1 MALRTVLNNNNKG
14 ASSSPSSQ
22 HQQQQQQRVDVYT
35 CRLQLSKARYRAL
48 QEQRGHNVT
57 FMTSTVD
64 PVVMVTASY
73 LERVFGVAAGN
84 NVSEWIHKVLSSSS
98 PILPDER
105 NNKNNSRTSNKYT
118 SVIKGFEAFVKRFP
132 IGALYDFHGADE
144 DFALTECPT
153 RYEQMASLRRVVS
166 RYEAVIDLDRPA
178 ESTALVDIV
187 TDGSLKPNFDTA
199 TTAATTTASMLR
211 QDKHRGHPLISGLLQ
226 VARNLSGTH
235 LCGHQLVHG
244 MLVQQFNLIKDRL
257 LQNRCF
263 DEDSGT
269 YRLCELMP
277 LHRDN
282 MRERTRDESFA
293 VKDEL
298 AEQLKRATA
307 N

>member
-1 MALRTVLNNNNKG
+1 MALRTILNNNNMG
-14 ASSSPSSQ
+14 ASS
-22 HQQQQQQRVDVYT
+22 QQQQQQQKRVDVYT

-73 LERVFGVAAGN
+73 LERVFGTAAGIN
-84 NVSEWIHKVLSSSS
+84 ASEWIHKVLSSSATLS
-98 PILPDER
+98 DER
-105 NNKNNSRTSNKYT
+105 DNSSKTGNNVHTN
-118 SVIKGFEAFVKRFP
+118 VIKGFRTFVKQFP
-132 IGALYDFHGADE
+132 VGALYDFHGADE

-153 RYEQMASLRRVVS
+153 RYEQMASLRRIVS

-178 ESTALVDIV
+178 ESAALVDIV
-187 TDGSLKPNFDTA
+187 TDGGLKPDFDTA
-199 TTAATTTASMLR
+199 STTTTAVTTALMLR
-211 QDKHRGHPLISGLLQ
+211 QKEYREHSLINGLLQ
-226 VARNLSGTH
+226 VAQNLSSTH

-269 YRLCELMP
+269 FRLCELMP

-298 AEQLKRATA
+298 AEQLKRATT

>member
-1 MALRTVLNNNNKG
+1 MALRTILNNNKG
-14 ASSSPSSQ
+14 TSSSP
-22 HQQQQQQRVDVYT
+22 QQQQRVDVYT

-73 LERVFGVAAGN
+73 LEQVFSTAAGKN
-84 NVSEWIHKVLSSSS
+84 ASEWILKVLSSSS
-98 PILPDER
+98 TLSDER
-105 NNKNNSRTSNKYT
+105 NSNSSGTGKNVYT
-118 SVIKGFEAFVKRFP
+118 TVIKGFRAFMKRFP
-132 IGALYDFHGADE
+132 VGALYDFHGADE

-178 ESTALVDIV
+178 ESVALVDIV
-187 TDGSLKPNFDTA
+187 TDGALTPDFDTA
-199 TTAATTTASMLR
+199 TTAATTTALMLR
-211 QDKHRGHPLISGLLQ
+211 QTKYREHPLISGLLQ
-226 VARNLSGTH
+226 VAQNLSSTH

-263 DEDSGT
+263 DEDIGT
-269 YRLCELMP
+269 FRLCELMP
-277 LHRDN
+277 LHRNN

-298 AEQLKRATA
+298 AEQLKRATT